1 MINKGDLLKGMVSRG
16 IYEVHIVPGSPI
28 MFRNKVGDLETFEEG
43 FVLPADT
50 KELVLNILNDVQKAE
65 FVEKNELDFA
75 MTVPGFSRYRFSVF
89 MQRSSISMIIKT
101 YPMKIPTLDELRL
114 HKGIKEIIL
123 PLTKGLVLVT
133 GPKGGGKSTTLAA
146 VLNEILAQR
155 PVKMLTVENPMRYML
170 RNQKGVV
177 CQREIG
183 IDVKDRG
190 LLFDSLTNQSADVI
204 VVDEVSC
211 LKELMTLIL
220 LSAGGTI
227 VFLKMI
233 SPSITHAVE
242 KLLSMFPPE
251 QMAGARSLIA
261 GALEGGFSQVLC
273 RHTDNKTLI
282 PAMEV
287 YKATNNMRQFIREDK
302 LNQVYQV
309 MGGSGRQLGMT
320 NQEASLKALVKQN
333 SIKEEEAMNK
343 TSRPDE
349 MKKLFA
355 SAY

>member
-1 MINKGDLLKGMVSRG
+1 MVVNQANMAQLFKGYSASFNKGFNAPVDPQDRETLR
-16 IYEVHIVPGSPI
+16 
-28 MFRNKVGDLETFEEG
+28 LE
-43 FVLPADT
+43 
-50 KELVLNILNDVQKAE
+50 
-65 FVEKNELDFA
+65 DFA

-261 GALEGGFSQVLC
+261 GALEGGFSS
-273 RHTDNKTLI
+273 
-282 PAMEV
+282 
-287 YKATNNMRQFIREDK
+287 
-302 LNQVYQV
+302 V
-309 MGGSGRQLGMT
+309 M
-320 NQEASLKALVKQN
+320 
-333 SIKEEEAMNK
+333 
-343 TSRPDE
+343 
-349 MKKLFA
+349 
-355 SAY
+355 